1 MRGRGLDKGRRDSKP
16 DAICAAG
23 DEDCFARLIVFGN
36 SDNPIIDSI
45 ADKGIQDQHN
55 LISGGLVVGF
65 LWPSE
70 RTNRALIADD
80 YEFDENSGV
89 VPDDLRARAGLS
101 KPEPLRGPLC
111 VWFSS
116 TGAL

>member
-1 MRGRGLDKGRRDSKP
+1 MGT
-16 DAICAAG
+16 ACCA
-23 DEDCFARLIVFGN
+23 CFLGMIIFSCIRQPHASLYTHELLSLHRLRN

-45 ADKGIQDQHN
+45 ADKGVQDQHN
-55 LISGGLVVGF
+55 LISDGLVAGF

-70 RTNRALIADD
+70 RTSCASIADD
-80 YEFDENSGV
+80 YEFDEKSGV

-111 VWFSS
+111 VWV
-116 TGAL
+116 